1 MGLTLLAQA
10 SLPLTFWT
18 HVFGHAVH
26 LINRLPTPVLQQKS
40 PYECVFLGVAA
51 SHKGY
56 KCIDQDGR
64 IFISR
69 HIVFN
74 EELFPFQKGDF
85 FHSKSVQVTSLHH
98 KSVLP
103 MVMGTGSSSCNPPIV
118 EKGASSHLVSSN
130 RQSASSLETMC
141 SPIAGSSSVVCHSS
155 SLGQQSMSSNETRCA
170 SLNDTSA
177 TVPSQPVMPM
187 NVHSMQTRSKN
198 EIFKP
203 KALATV
209 LIETEPA
216 TILEAFQSPA
226 WSTAAH

>member
-40 PYECVFLGVAA
+40 PYE
-51 SHKGY
+51 
-56 KCIDQDGR
+56 
-64 IFISR
+64 
-69 HIVFN
+69 
-74 EELFPFQKGDF
+74 
-85 FHSKSVQVTSLHH
+85 VTSLHH